1 MSSHNERIA
10 AKRDKS
16 CMEFVQTTSTNM
28 STAKHYLQQSA
39 FDLERAVSMFY
50 DTGGEALPSDEEDEE
65 EVVPSATALERN
77 GNDNENVEN
86 DVISSIVN
94 AAKEAT
100 PQASSSPSFNG
111 KGFSLNSSRTNRTN
125 DDPSIVIK
133 VRVVF
138 YKDGFTV
145 QEVKSDEEKDSS
157 TSQNRGIHTF
167 SSAKISQS
175 SLLPSVRKYEENQQF
190 IQDVKQNRVPIE
202 FRRLDSQRRPI
213 PVSIEL
219 GDLRTREYPKE
230 EYEKQRQRQ
239 DQLANTNP
247 FNGTGKALGGRGES
261 NAPSIDQPNNNNNHV
276 WIFALLLS
284 LWGIFLT
291 FVTNLFR
298 RAIPLQKHIV
308 DHEKP
313 TTTIALR
320 MPSNKRERVEF
331 NVDHTVEDLRR
342 YCQIEL
348 DSNNATSSI
357 SFELMAGFPPKM
369 IPINKD
375 TLKDAGLINSAIE
388 VRILAS
394 HGRKRSD

>member
-100 PQASSSPSFNG
+100 PQASSSPSFDG

-175 SLLPSVRKYEENQQF
+175 SLLPPVRKYEEHQQF

-219 GDLRTREYPKE
+219 GDLRTKEYPKE